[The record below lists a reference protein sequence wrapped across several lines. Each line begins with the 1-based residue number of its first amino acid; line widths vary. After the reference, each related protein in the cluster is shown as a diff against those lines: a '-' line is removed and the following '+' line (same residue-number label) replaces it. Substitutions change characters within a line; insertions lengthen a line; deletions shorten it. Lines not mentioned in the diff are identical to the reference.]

1 LANQTLALRF
11 SPGFSRLRNLA
22 DRHGPTIAT
31 VVLVLLAAFLLATW
45 TWKLF
50 GNQPVVRPTQLTQL
64 DAGSAADSAIAA
76 HLFGVPAAR
85 QTQEA
90 SQVSNLNIQLKG
102 VFAENGNYP
111 AFAIVNTG
119 AKDEPVKTGNDIM
132 PGVVLDSVKPEHIVV
147 RRNGVLERVNL
158 EERPGGGGGG
168 SAGPGVAPPR
178 PSAGPARSGPAA
190 PRGGASQFRL
200 NVPQTAPNT
209 FNFSRSELG
218 AALQDPRQVANLG
231 RVSPQQGGGVVVDEV
246 PPGSLAERLGLQ
258 QGDVIRSVNGKPLAS
273 PADFAQIYQQQGQS
287 QIKVEG
293 IRGGRPLNLNYNVQ
307 Q

>member
-1 LANQTLALRF
+1 
-11 SPGFSRLRNLA
+11 
-22 DRHGPTIAT
+22 
-31 VVLVLLAAFLLATW
+31 
-45 TWKLF
+45 
-50 GNQPVVRPTQLTQL
+50 
-64 DAGSAADSAIAA
+64 
-76 HLFGVPAAR
+76 
-85 QTQEA
+85 
-90 SQVSNLNIQLKG
+90 LNIQLKG

-168 SAGPGVAPPR
+168 SAGPGVAPAR
-178 PSAGPARSGPAA
+178 PSAGPGVAPARPSAAPARSGPAA

-231 RVSPQQGGGVVVDEV
+231 RVSAQEGGGVVVDEV

-258 QGDVIRSVNGKPLAS
+258 QGDVIRSVNGKALAS